1 MSDNIAIT
9 PGSGATL
16 GTDET
21 TISGTAVHVQ
31 RVSTGAAPSLSAGN
45 TACTT
50 TATLIVAAN
59 VERKGLLIKAI
70 DGAVY
75 LGGSGVTTGT
85 GFLLNSGESLSSSA
99 FIGAVYGRTSTGTTN
114 VRYWEE
120 S

>member
-1 MSDNIAIT
+1 MADNLAIT

-31 RVSTGAAPSLSAGN
+31 RVSTGAAPSLSVGN
-45 TACTT
+45 AACTT
-50 TATLIVAAN
+50 AATSILAAN
-59 VERKGLLIKAI
+59 VERKGFVVKAI
-70 DGAVY
+70 DGTVF
-75 LGGSGVTTGT
+75 LGGSGVTTST
-85 GFLLNSGESLSSSA
+85 GFRLDIGESFASSA
-99 FIGAVYGRTSTGTTN
+99 FIGAVHGITSSGTVN

>member
-1 MSDNIAIT
+1 MANNLAIT

-16 GTDET
+16 GTNET
-21 TISGTAVHVQ
+21 TIGGTAVHVQ
-31 RVSTGAAPSLSAGN
+31 RVSTGVAPSLSVGN

-59 VERKGLLIKAI
+59 TDRKGLIIKAI

-75 LGGSGVTTGT
+75 LGGSGVTSST

-114 VRYWEE
+114 ARYWEE